1 MYPGWLAVVHMDD
14 SGSIAVILESKFG
27 AGVRRIGGIK
37 SSMQK
42 VNNGITLCRYCFQIC
57 PGSCVVDEQGEE
69 AIAVVDV
76 GPGFVPQVS
85 EEVVVMGPR
94 CLKMADA
101 PWEVS
106 ESSADS
112 EQLSQLITL
121 TWKYHMK
128 QGTGGMVGEPFLSF
142 SSVVCR
148 QPVQVQGTSGEVMLK
163 IESAEYYN
171 LVQRMSMM
179 NRIRGILDV
188 DSMQQI
194 LKKKSQSTVVAAV
207 AGNLEGKEK
216 INDDEYE
223 AHNDGIEISQRDIA
237 ISGGITSN

>member
-1 MYPGWLAVVHMDD
+1 
-14 SGSIAVILESKFG
+14 
-27 AGVRRIGGIK
+27 
-37 SSMQK
+37 
-42 VNNGITLCRYCFQIC
+42 
-57 PGSCVVDEQGEE
+57 
-69 AIAVVDV
+69 
-76 GPGFVPQVS
+76 
-85 EEVVVMGPR
+85 MGPR

-171 LVQRMSMM
+171 LVQRMSVM